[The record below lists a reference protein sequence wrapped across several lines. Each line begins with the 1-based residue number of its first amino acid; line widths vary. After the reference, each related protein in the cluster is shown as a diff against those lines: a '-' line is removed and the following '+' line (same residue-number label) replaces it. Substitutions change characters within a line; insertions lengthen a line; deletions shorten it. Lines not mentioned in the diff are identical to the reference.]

1 MSLNIFAQSNREVK
15 EKPLEIVLGIDR
27 IIQLDF
33 AASTKIQ
40 VGNESILT
48 YQIIPQKREI
58 TFKGIK
64 PGKTSVIIRNT
75 VVNNNVCIL
84 DGCVI
89 GKKGFGFF
97 PDKKTNYRYPQIGS
111 VIINENSY
119 IIYTNFNIFSL

>member
-1 MSLNIFAQSNREVK
+1 MKPFLTFLKYCTFVLSLNIFAQSNREVK

-64 PGKTSVIIRNT
+64 PGKTSVIVRNT
-75 VVNNNVCIL
+75 VGDIKARYLITITSSDLSSKVMEL
-84 DGCVI
+84 KEKMFLSG
-89 GKKGFGFF
+89 GK
-97 PDKKTNYRYPQIGS
+97 
-111 VIINENSY
+111 
-119 IIYTNFNIFSL
+119 